1 MITRMIVFQYFEEKI
16 NSNLITR
23 NVLPSFLYFG
33 LIVQKPQ
40 LTKDSEV
47 TVIFMRVKSEIKE
60 RRKC

>member
-47 TVIFMRVKSEIKE
+47 TVMRVKSEIKE

>member
-23 NVLPSFLYFG
+23 NVLPSFLYSG

-47 TVIFMRVKSEIKE
+47 TVMRVKSEIKE